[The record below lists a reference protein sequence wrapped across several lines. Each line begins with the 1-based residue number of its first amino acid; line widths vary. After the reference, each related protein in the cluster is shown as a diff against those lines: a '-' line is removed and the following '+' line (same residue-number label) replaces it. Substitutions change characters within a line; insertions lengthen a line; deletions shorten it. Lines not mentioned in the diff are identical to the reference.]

1 MELANNITHII
12 RVNFSVVQ
20 SMLFYQVTGVMLY
33 YFPFYEVIFLC
44 LSLVGC
50 DFSFVSSLIYSVN
63 KCKIK

>member
-33 YFPFYEVIFLC
+33 YFPFYEVIF
-44 LSLVGC
+44 
-50 DFSFVSSLIYSVN
+50 VS
-63 KCKIK
+63 